1 MRAAQFV
8 FVTHD
13 ARVLAMGEDGLL
25 EDVTEARELLPQSAF
40 AKSVEDDPLAD
51 KRRELLK
58 RFAS

>member
-13 ARVLAMGEDGLL
+13 ARVMAMGEDGLL

-40 AKSVEDDPLAD
+40 VKRVQDDPLAD
-51 KRRELLK
+51 KRRALLEK
-58 RFAS
+58 FAS